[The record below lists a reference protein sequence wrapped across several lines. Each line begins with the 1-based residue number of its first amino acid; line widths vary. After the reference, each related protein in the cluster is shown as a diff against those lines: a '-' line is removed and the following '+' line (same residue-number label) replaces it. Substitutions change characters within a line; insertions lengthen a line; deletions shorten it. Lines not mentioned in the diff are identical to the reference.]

1 MRQGVFALVVS
12 CVLTVAAAG
21 VVRAAPTQ
29 ARPATMSGDELRS
42 LLDRYCVTC
51 HNERLKTAGLMLDKM
66 DVDDIPEG
74 AEVWEKAIRKLRGAL
89 MPPTG
94 RPRPDRATASLVVS
108 TLEGALDRAAAT
120 HPDPGRR
127 TLHRLNRTEYGNVIR
142 DLLALEIDV
151 GSLLPPDDSS
161 YGFDNIAEVLNV
173 SPSMLERYLSAALRI
188 SRVAIGD
195 PLMSPTGVTYS
206 VAPDLSQDRHLE
218 GLPFG
223 TRGGAVMR
231 HAFPVDGDYGIRV
244 RLGRTTWGTV
254 RGLALVQQLDV
265 RLDGKLVK
273 RFDVGGIGRYGG
285 QDVRGH
291 DLDSH
296 LIVQVP
302 VTAGPHEITVTF
314 PKKSHAQR
322 ETRDGQF
329 RAGAPP
335 QLRKPFVKSNVSYGT
350 VSGLPLVHRVFVEGP
365 FGVTG
370 PGDTPS
376 RRRIFVCYPS
386 EPADEAPCAEEIIST
401 LARRAYRR
409 PPTAEEIQELLRL
422 YETNRQT
429 AGFESGI
436 QMALRALLVQP
447 EFLFRIEQDPSEQIP
462 GAVYPVS
469 DLELASRLSFFL
481 WSSIPDE
488 ELLTLAESGR
498 LREPTVLETQTR
510 RMLADPRAD
519 QLVSN
524 FAAQWLYTRNMGATF
539 PNGALFPDYDDNLR
553 QAMRRETELL
563 FDSIMRDD
571 RSVVDLLTANYTFV
585 NERLARHYGIPNLY
599 GSHFR
604 RVALEEDDWRGGL
617 LGQGSLLTVTS
628 HATRTSPVQRG
639 KWILENILG
648 TPPPE
653 PPPDVPPLQEA
664 ADLSRLTM
672 RERMEQHRANPACS
686 ACHEQMDPLGLA
698 LESYDAVGHLRTV
711 RGKSNDA
718 IDVSGVMPDGTPF
731 EGVAGLRKV
740 LLSRSGQFLQTF
752 TEKLLTYALGRGVD
766 YYDMPA
772 VRSILR
778 DAAIHDHSF
787 SSVVLGIVNSPPF
800 QLRKAGGW
808 PAAAQ

>member
-1 MRQGVFALVVS
+1 MKSVTCTLVAGCILAAVS
-12 CVLTVAAAG
+12 AG
-21 VVRAAPTQ
+21 VVRATSAQ
-29 ARPATMSGDELRS
+29 AQPATMSGEQLRD
-42 LLDRYCVTC
+42 LLDTYCVTC
-51 HNERLKTAGLMLDKM
+51 HNETLKTAGLMLDQA
-66 DVDDIPEG
+66 DVDRIPDG
-74 AEVWEKAIRKLRGAL
+74 TEVWEKVVRKLRGAL

-94 RPRPDRATASLVVS
+94 RPRPDRATVDLVVS
-108 TLEGALDRAAAT
+108 TLEGALDHAAAAN
-120 HPDPGRR
+120 PDPGRR

-151 GSLLPPDDSS
+151 DSLLPPDDSS

-173 SPSMLERYLSAALRI
+173 SPHMLERYLLAALKI

-195 PLMSPTGVTYS
+195 PSMSPTGVTYS
-206 VAPDLSQDRHLE
+206 VVPDLSQDRHIE

-223 TRGGAVMR
+223 TRGGTVIR
-231 HAFPVDGDYGIRV
+231 HTFPVDAEYGIRV
-244 RLGRTTWGTV
+244 RFGRTTWGTV
-254 RGLALVQQLDV
+254 RGLARVHQLDV
-265 RLDGKLVK
+265 RLDGELVK
-273 RFDVGGIGRYGG
+273 RFEVGGIGRYGG

-291 DLDSH
+291 DLDAH
-296 LIVQVP
+296 LVVQVP
-302 VTAGPHEITVTF
+302 VTAGPHEITVAF
-314 PKKSHAQR
+314 PKKSHAQ
-322 ETRDGQF
+322 
-329 RAGAPP
+329 P
-335 QLRKPFVKSNVSYGT
+335 QPGERKPFIKSLISYGS
-350 VSGLPLVHRVFVEGP
+350 VSGLPIVHRVIVEGP

-376 RRRIFVCYPS
+376 RRRVFVCHPS
-386 EPADEAPCAEEIIST
+386 RPVDEAPCAEEIIST

-409 PPTAEEIQELLRL
+409 PATDAEVQELVRH
-422 YETNRQT
+422 YEAKRQT

-447 EFLFRIEQDPSEQIP
+447 EFLFRIEQDPSGFTP
-462 GAVYPVS
+462 DTAAPVS

-498 LREPTVLETQTR
+498 LREPAVLEQQTR
-510 RMLADPRAD
+510 RMLADPRAY

-563 FDSIMRDD
+563 FESIMRED
-571 RSVVDLLTANYTFV
+571 RSVVDLLTADYTFI
-585 NERLARHYGIPNLY
+585 NERLARHYGMPNVY

-604 RVALEEDDWRGGL
+604 RVTLADDNRRRGL

-648 TPPPE
+648 A
-653 PPPDVPPLQEA
+653 PPPDPPPNVPPLPEA
-664 ADLSRLTM
+664 NDLSRLTM
-672 RERMEQHRANPACS
+672 RERMEQHRASPVCA
-686 ACHEQMDPLGLA
+686 ACHERMDPLGLA

-711 RGKSNDA
+711 RGASSEA
-718 IDVSGVMPDGTPF
+718 IDVSGVMPDGTTF
-731 EGVAGLRKV
+731 DGMGGLQEV
-740 LLSRSGQFLQTF
+740 LVSRSGEFLQTF
-752 TEKLLTYALGRGVD
+752 TEKLLTYALGRGVE

-772 VRSILR
+772 VRAILR
-778 DAAIHDHSF
+778 DAATRDHRF
-787 SSVVLGIVNSPPF
+787 SSFVLGIVRSTPF
-800 QLRKAGGW
+800 QLRKAAESD
-808 PAAAQ
+808 AAALAQQ